1 MTNSQFKKST
11 LASIF
16 ITFEY
21 FLRTIMDKIK
31 ILWVDD
37 EIDYL
42 KPHILF
48 LEKKNYSV
56 TTCNNGRDAI
66 DIFDNENF
74 DIVFLDE
81 NMPGMSGLETLS
93 EMKEK
98 KSSIPMIMI
107 TKSEEEYIME
117 EAIGSKIADYLI
129 KPVNPNQIL
138 LSLKKNLDHSRLI
151 SQKTTLDYQKEF
163 RKISMEMA
171 MVNSYEDWVELYKK
185 LIFWELELENIDDQA
200 MIEIL
205 ESQKAEANSQFGK
218 FIERNYED
226 WFAPKADKPIQ
237 SHTLFREL
245 VVPEI
250 VKKDKPILFVVID
263 NLRYDQWKVFESV
276 IGNHYKLEKEV
287 PYYAILPTATQYA
300 RNAIFSGLT
309 PLEMEK
315 QFPQYWKNDP
325 EEGGKNLYEAE
336 FLTAQL
342 KKLGLNIKQDYFKI
356 TNLAGGKK
364 LVEGFKSL
372 KNNDLIT
379 VVYNFVDML
388 SHAKTEMDVVK
399 ELASDDK
406 AYRSLTLSWFKN
418 SPLLDIIQQAQKLGF
433 KLILTTDHGTIN
445 VKNPSKVIGDKNTS
459 LNLRYKTG
467 RSLSYENKDVYAVK
481 EPKNIGLPTINMS
494 SSYIFAKNDLFLAY
508 VNNYNHYVSYYKNT
522 YQHGGI
528 SLEEM
533 IIPFLIF
540 NPK

>member
-1 MTNSQFKKST
+1 
-11 LASIF
+11 
-16 ITFEY
+16 
-21 FLRTIMDKIK
+21 MDTIK

-42 KPHILF
+42 KPHIMF
-48 LEKKNYSV
+48 LEKRNYSV

-66 DIFDNENF
+66 DIFDSTNF

-185 LIFWELELENIDDQA
+185 LIFWELELENIDDQN

-205 ESQKAEANSQFGK
+205 ESQKAEANTQFGK

-226 WFAPKADKPIQ
+226 WFATPVRQGSGAPKADKPIQ

-276 IGNHYKLEKEV
+276 VGNHYKLEKEV

-309 PLEMEK
+309 PLDMEK

-325 EEGGKNLYEAE
+325 EEGGKNLFEAE
-336 FLTAQL
+336 FLAAQL
-342 KKLGLNIKQDYFKI
+342 KRLGLNIKQDYFKI

-364 LVEGFKSL
+364 LVENFKTL
-372 KNNDLIT
+372 KNNDLVT

-418 SPLLDIIQQAQKLGF
+418 SPLLEIIQQAQKLGF

-445 VKNPSKVIGDKNTS
+445 VKNPSKVVGDKNTS

-467 RSLSYENKDVYAVK
+467 RSLTYESKDVYAVK

>member
-1 MTNSQFKKST
+1 
-11 LASIF
+11 
-16 ITFEY
+16 
-21 FLRTIMDKIK
+21 MDKIK

-48 LEKKNYSV
+48 LEKKNYIL

-66 DIFDNENF
+66 DIFENENF

-98 KSSIPMIMI
+98 KSSVPMIMI

-163 RKISMEMA
+163 RKITMEMA
-171 MVNSYEDWVELYKK
+171 MVNSYEDWIEMYKK
-185 LIFWELELENIDDQA
+185 LIFWELELENIADQG
-200 MIEIL
+200 MVEIL

-226 WFAPKADKPIQ
+226 WFAPPVRQGSSAAKADKPIQ

-250 VKKDKPILFVVID
+250 VKKEKPVLFVVID
-263 NLRYDQWKVFESV
+263 NLRYDQWKTFESV
-276 IGNHYKLEKEV
+276 VSNYYKLEKEV

-325 EEGGKNLYEAE
+325 EEGGKNLFEPE

-342 KKLGLNIKQDYFKI
+342 KRLGLNIKQDYFKI

-364 LVEGFKSL
+364 LVENFRSL
-372 KNNDLIT
+372 KDNDLVT

-418 SPLLDIIQQAQKLGF
+418 SPLLEIIQQAQKLGF

-445 VKNPSKVIGDKNTS
+445 VRNPSKVVGDKNTS

-467 RSLSYENKDVYAVK
+467 RSLTYEQKDVYAVK
-481 EPKNIGLPTINMS
+481 EPKNIGLPSINMS

-533 IIPFLIF
+533 IIPFLVF

>member
-1 MTNSQFKKST
+1 
-11 LASIF
+11 
-16 ITFEY
+16 
-21 FLRTIMDKIK
+21 MDKIK

-37 EIDYL
+37 EIDML
-42 KPHILF
+42 KPHIIF
-48 LEKKNYSV
+48 LEKKNYEV
-56 TTCNNGRDAI
+56 TTCNNGRDAV
-66 DIFDNENF
+66 DIFAENNF
-74 DIVFLDE
+74 DVVFLDE

-93 EMKEK
+93 EIKEK
-98 KSSIPMIMI
+98 KSSTPVIMI

-151 SQKTTLDYQKEF
+151 TEKTTLDYQKEF
-163 RKISMEMA
+163 RKIAMELS
-171 MVNSYEDWVELYKK
+171 MVNSYEDWIELYKK
-185 LIFWELELENIDDQA
+185 LIFWELELENIEDTNLID
-200 MIEIL
+200 IL
-205 ESQKAEANSQFGK
+205 ESQKVEANSQFGK

-226 WFAPKADKPIQ
+226 WYEPKADKPIQ

-245 VVPEI
+245 VVPEL
-250 VKKDKPILFVVID
+250 VKKDKPVLFVVID
-263 NLRYDQWKVFESV
+263 NLRYDQWKAMESTV
-276 IGNHYKLEKEV
+276 NNYYKLEKET

-315 QFPQYWKNDP
+315 QFPQYWKNDVDD
-325 EEGGKNLYEAE
+325 GGKNLFEAE
-336 FLTAQL
+336 FLTAHL
-342 KKLGLNIKQDYFKI
+342 KRLGLNLKQDYFKI
-356 TNLAGGKK
+356 TNLNSGKN
-364 LVEGFKSL
+364 LAENFRTL
-372 KNNDLIT
+372 KENDLVT

-433 KLILTTDHGTIN
+433 KLIITTDHGTIN

-467 RSLSYENKDVYAVK
+467 RSLTYEDKDVYSIK
-481 EPKNIGLPTINMS
+481 EPKKIGLPTINMS
-494 SSYIFAKNDLFLAY
+494 SSYIFAKNDNFLAY
-508 VNNYNHYVSYYKNT
+508 VNNYNHYVSYYRNT

-528 SLEEM
+528 SLEEV
-533 IIPFLIF
+533 IVPFLVF
-540 NPK
+540 NPR

>member
-1 MTNSQFKKST
+1 
-11 LASIF
+11 
-16 ITFEY
+16 
-21 FLRTIMDKIK
+21 MDKIK

-37 EIDYL
+37 EIDLL

-48 LEKKNYSV
+48 LEKKNYQV
-56 TTCNNGRDAI
+56 TTSNNGLDAI
-66 DIFDNENF
+66 ALFEEDNY

-98 KSSIPMIMI
+98 KSAIPMIMI

-138 LSLKKNLDHSRLI
+138 LSLKKNLDDSRLI
-151 SQKTTLDYQKEF
+151 TEKTTLDYQKEF
-163 RKISMEMA
+163 RKISMELA

-185 LIFWELELENIDDQA
+185 LLFWELKLEDINDQA

-205 ESQKAEANSQFGK
+205 ESQKVEANSQFGK
-218 FIERNYED
+218 YIERNYED

-237 SHTLFREL
+237 SHDLFKEL

-250 VKKDKPILFVVID
+250 KKKDKPILFVVID
-263 NLRYDQWKVFESV
+263 NLRYDQWKSFETV
-276 IGNHYKLEKEV
+276 ISNYYKLEKEV
-287 PYYAILPTATQYA
+287 PYFSILPTATQYA
-300 RNAIFSGLT
+300 RNAIFSGLM
-309 PLEMEK
+309 PLDMEK
-315 QFPQYWKNDP
+315 KHPEYWKNDV
-325 EEGGKNLYEAE
+325 EDGGKNLYEAE
-336 FLTAQL
+336 FLSAQL
-342 KKLGLNIKQDYFKI
+342 KRLGLNIKEDYFKI
-356 TNLAGGKK
+356 TNYAGGKK
-364 LVEGFKSL
+364 LAENFKAL
-372 KNNDLIT
+372 KGNDLVT

-388 SHAKTEMDVVK
+388 SHAKTEMEVVK

-418 SPLLDIIQQAQKLGF
+418 SPLLEIIQQAQLLGF

-445 VKNPSKVIGDKNTS
+445 VKNPSKVVGDKNTS

-467 RSLSYENKDVYAVK
+467 RSLTYEQKDVYVVK
-481 EPKNIGLPTINMS
+481 EPKAIGLPAINMS
-494 SSYIFAKNDLFLAY
+494 SSFIFAKNDYFLAY

-533 IIPFLIF
+533 IIPFLVF

>member
-1 MTNSQFKKST
+1 MCTFKC
-11 LASIF
+11 L
-16 ITFEY
+16 
-21 FLRTIMDKIK
+21 LLTIMDKIK

-66 DIFDNENF
+66 DIFDSENF
-74 DIVFLDE
+74 DVVFLDE

-218 FIERNYED
+218 FIERNYEN
-226 WFAPKADKPIQ
+226 WFSPKADKPVQ

-276 IGNHYKLEKEV
+276 VGNHYKLEKEA

-325 EEGGKNLYEAE
+325 EEGGKNLFEAE
-336 FLTAQL
+336 FLTAHL
-342 KKLGLNIKQDYFKI
+342 KRLGLNIKQDYFKI
-356 TNLAGGKK
+356 TNLTAGKK
-364 LVEGFKSL
+364 LVENFKAY
-372 KNNDLIT
+372 KNNDLVT

-418 SPLLDIIQQAQKLGF
+418 SPLLEIIQQAQKLGF

-467 RSLSYENKDVYAVK
+467 RSLTYEQKDVYAVK

>member
-1 MTNSQFKKST
+1 
-11 LASIF
+11 
-16 ITFEY
+16 
-21 FLRTIMDKIK
+21 MDTIK

-66 DIFDNENF
+66 DIFESNNF

-185 LIFWELELENIDDQA
+185 LVFWELELENIDDQG

-276 IGNHYKLEKEV
+276 VGNHYKLEKEV

-300 RNAIFSGLT
+300 RNAIFSGLM
-309 PLEMEK
+309 PIDMEK

-325 EEGGKNLYEAE
+325 EEGGKNLFEAE

-342 KKLGLNIKQDYFKI
+342 KRLGLNIKEDYFKI

-364 LVEGFKSL
+364 LVENFKTL
-372 KNNDLIT
+372 KNNDLVT

-418 SPLLDIIQQAQKLGF
+418 SPLLEIIQQAQKLGF

-445 VKNPSKVIGDKNTS
+445 VRNPSKVVGDKNTS

-467 RSLSYENKDVYAVK
+467 RSLTYENKDVYAVK

-533 IIPFLIF
+533 IIPFLVF

>member
-1 MTNSQFKKST
+1 MSQ
-11 LASIF
+11 
-16 ITFEY
+16 
-21 FLRTIMDKIK
+21 IK

-37 EIDYL
+37 EIDLL

-48 LEKKNYSV
+48 LEKKGYHV
-56 TTCNNGRDAI
+56 TTCNNGRDAV
-66 DIFDNENF
+66 DIFDEGNF

-81 NMPGMSGLETLS
+81 NMPGMSGLETLQ
-93 EMKEK
+93 EIKEK
-98 KSSIPMIMI
+98 KLATPVIMI

-151 SQKTTLDYQKEF
+151 SEKTTLDYQKEF
-163 RKISMEMA
+163 RKIGMELGS
-171 MVNSYEDWVELYKK
+171 VNSFEDWIELYKK
-185 LIFWELELENIDDQA
+185 LVYWEIELENIDDQG
-200 MIEIL
+200 MISIL
-205 ESQKAEANSQFGK
+205 ESQKVEANSLFGK
-218 FIERNYED
+218 YIERNYES
-226 WFAPKADKPIQ
+226 WFASKADKPVQ
-237 SHTLFREL
+237 SHALFREL

-250 VKKDKPILFVVID
+250 VKKDKPVLFVVID

-276 IGNHYKLEKEV
+276 VNNHYKLEKEV

-315 QFPQYWKNDP
+315 QFPQYWKNDV

-336 FLTAQL
+336 FLTAHL
-342 KKLGLNIKQDYFKI
+342 KRLGLNIKQDYFKI

-364 LVEGFKSL
+364 LVDNFKAF
-372 KNNDLIT
+372 KNNDLVTI
-379 VVYNFVDML
+379 VYNFVDML

-418 SPLLDIIQQAQKLGF
+418 SPLLEIIQQAQKLGF
-433 KLILTTDHGTIN
+433 KLIITTDHGTIN
-445 VKNPSKVIGDKNTS
+445 VKNPSKVIGDKNAS
-459 LNLRYKTG
+459 SNLRYKTG
-467 RSLSYENKDVYAVK
+467 RSLSYESKDVYAVK

-508 VNNYNHYVSYYKNT
+508 VNNFNHYVSYYKNT

-533 IIPFLIF
+533 IVPFLIF
-540 NPK
+540 NPR